1 MNDNIIISLHI
12 HSQEVTPEQLNCIVA
27 FASQFYRENKNKI
40 EIVADKLPLRL
51 NGKISQLTS
60 NARRY
65 FGNWNKAGT
74 MRNIRIAER
83 SGK

>member
-27 FASQFYRENKNKI
+27 FASQFNRENKNKI
-40 EIVADKLPLRL
+40 EIAADKLPLRL
-51 NGKISQLTS
+51 DGKISHLSS

-65 FGNWNKAGT
+65 FYSWNEAGA

-83 SGK
+83 SKK

>member
-1 MNDNIIISLHI
+1 MSENIIISLHI
-12 HSQEVTPEQLNCIVA
+12 HSAEITPEQLNCIVA
-27 FASQFYRENKNKI
+27 FSSQFNRENYNKI
-40 EIVADKLPLRL
+40 EIITDKLPLRL

-65 FGNWNKAGT
+65 FYSWNEAGT

-83 SGK
+83 N